1 MEWFRQFRRREAS
14 ALDQA
19 KYLIANRGD
28 LGEQEKRQ
36 QILMLEAKACAAV
49 RCAEGLPSS
58 DSHYDL
64 LLRLQEYGDA
74 ITEMSGDIYGDL
86 EELGVASSYRW
97 RHGRSSGTTRLF
109 YYSPD
114 DVVVD
119 VTSSNTD
126 GAVQTVANKADAAWH
141 TGATVVAANVAAV
154 SGSEHM
160 EGYRDD
166 MIEQNIEAWEKEYQ
180 SVVGERVLNSMS
192 AETYQ
197 DPSNYV
203 LDFGLVVADA
213 VPLLGIAKKSGEAV
227 EKTAEALR
235 NLNRAI
241 GEGLQARHAMR
252 RADDL
257 GAQLAVVPDAADDLA
272 TLAIRGKYENRA
284 DIRYRTADEVNSEF
298 TGYNPP
304 YQPGTRVTE
313 YTSIESDQFVRV
325 HGEDNAAR
333 SWMMKREA
341 IEGLSPQEIAKK
353 YSLPE
358 VPTKISDVNVPAGTR
373 IRTGKVA
380 SNFDG
385 NEGAVQYQWIGRVP
399 ESAIT
404 NTRYLQ
410 KK

>member
-1 MEWFRQFRRREAS
+1 
-14 ALDQA
+14 
-19 KYLIANRGD
+19 
-28 LGEQEKRQ
+28 
-36 QILMLEAKACAAV
+36 MLEAKACAAV

-64 LLRLQEYGDA
+64 LMRLQEYGDA
-74 ITEMSGDIYGDL
+74 VTEMSGDIYGDL

-119 VTSSNTD
+119 VASSNTD

-166 MIEQNIEAWEKEYQ
+166 MIEQNIAAWGKEYQ

-213 VPLLGIAKKSGEAV
+213 VPLLGLAKKSGEAV

-241 GEGLQARHAMR
+241 GEGLQAQHAMR

-257 GAQLAVVPDAADDLA
+257 GEQLALSASNQSRGLTFVGENLGAPRNSNIQNARDFESGTTGAFSDIATNQRHVPALRYDNPNPNGAPFVKFDGHQQLDNGIIELIDSKTRIVPFSTREGPFISPSVRDGLVRKSEALSQNPGY
-272 TLAIRGKYENRA
+272 RGVIELPSIEARREAQQVLRQLGITN
-284 DIRYRTADEVNSEF
+284 IS
-298 TGYNPP
+298 
-304 YQPGTRVTE
+304 TRVR
-313 YTSIESDQFVRV
+313 Q
-325 HGEDNAAR
+325 
-333 SWMMKREA
+333 
-341 IEGLSPQEIAKK
+341 
-353 YSLPE
+353 
-358 VPTKISDVNVPAGTR
+358 
-373 IRTGKVA
+373 
-380 SNFDG
+380 
-385 NEGAVQYQWIGRVP
+385 
-399 ESAIT
+399 
-404 NTRYLQ
+404 
-410 KK
+410 